1 MVGSVACISES
12 HAATV
17 LRLNTS
23 CPICV
28 NGSMLHGKS
37 VGLAACKM
45 GTKRTITAE
54 DSVPTLGSDELSV
67 IILFHMEPLA

>member
-17 LRLNTS
+17 LRLNTP

-37 VGLAACKM
+37 VGLAAYEM
-45 GTKRTITAE
+45 GTSKTITAE
-54 DSVPTLGSDELSV
+54 YSVPTLEPDELSAV
-67 IILFHMEPLA
+67 IPFGMEALV